1 MDFGVLPVHWHML
14 GYLQSGNK
22 ASEQDRLCFLLVYLV
37 RRGEALPSCWLI
49 LLLQNCCCLRSKL
62 CAFSLRSSVFTYFSS
77 FFFFFNLRR
86 EESTK
91 ERSQNKKWSIFL
103 LLFYIQRQRKGS
115 ESWLLYLRELYANLE
130 VHFRKPFSAQPLLS
144 A

>member
-77 FFFFFNLRR
+77 FFFFLTS
-86 EESTK
+86 EEKKVQKKGK
-91 ERSQNKKWSIFL
+91 EKKIEAHPW
-103 LLFYIQRQRKGS
+103 
-115 ESWLLYLRELYANLE
+115 
-130 VHFRKPFSAQPLLS
+130 HF
-144 A
+144 